1 LLYSL
6 FQNLMDNA
14 YKYSSADNRILQIKI
29 KRVKL
34 QLILTF
40 IDNGIGIPSD
50 EIDNVFN
57 KFYRIENQFNQQ
69 GSVGIGLAFCKE
81 VVKFMKGEISVK
93 SELGKGSE
101 FKIILP
107 ID

>member
-1 LLYSL
+1 
-6 FQNLMDNA
+6 MDK
-14 YKYSSADNRILQIKI
+14 KYLQIKVKRI
-29 KRVKL
+29 KDELV
-34 QLILTF
+34 ITF
-40 IDNGIGIPSD
+40 TDKGIGIPKN
-50 EIDNVFN
+50 EMENVFN

-81 VVKFMKGEISVK
+81 VVQFMKGEISVK
-93 SELGKGSE
+93 SELGHGSE